1 MNNEEKILQMLETM
15 QNQIGTMQNQIGSI
29 EHRLDS
35 MQNQIG
41 TMQNQMNTMQESM
54 DRQFS
59 ELREQMKA
67 DHLAV
72 GEMFEKAYE
81 KIGEVSDKVERIDK
95 KLEANIAVTKDNTY
109 DIALL
114 RAERGQKQG

>member
-15 QNQIGTMQNQIGSI
+15 QNQIGTMQNQIGTMQNQIGSI

-35 MQNQIG
+35 
-41 TMQNQMNTMQESM
+41 MQNQMNTMQESM

>member
-1 MNNEEKILQMLETM
+1 MISVASGFQYSVNIGYDLNNEEKILQILETM
-15 QNQIGTMQNQIGSI
+15 QNQIGTMQNQ
-29 EHRLDS
+29 
-35 MQNQIG
+35 
-41 TMQNQMNTMQESM
+41 MNSMQESM

>member
-35 MQNQIG
+35 
-41 TMQNQMNTMQESM
+41 MQNQMNTMQESM

>member
-1 MNNEEKILQMLETM
+1 MNNEEKILQILETM
-15 QNQIGTMQNQIGSI
+15 QNQIGTMQNQ
-29 EHRLDS
+29 
-35 MQNQIG
+35 
-41 TMQNQMNTMQESM
+41 MNSMQESM

-95 KLEANIAVTKDNTY
+95 KPTLPLPRTTPMILHCCGQSGVKNRDNRNSSLKGRWKFPAPFSH
-109 DIALL
+109 DK
-114 RAERGQKQG
+114 RR

>member
-1 MNNEEKILQMLETM
+1 MLETM
-15 QNQIGTMQNQIGSI
+15 QNQIGTI
-29 EHRLDS
+29 EHRMDS
-35 MQNQIG
+35 IEG
-41 TMQNQMNTMQESM
+41 KINTMQESM
-54 DRQFS
+54 DQQFS
-59 ELREQMKA
+59 ELRDQMKV

-81 KIGEVSDKVERIDK
+81 KIDRVSDNVERIDA

>member
-15 QNQIGTMQNQIGSI
+15 QNQIGTI
-29 EHRLDS
+29 EHRMDS
-35 MQNQIG
+35 IEG
-41 TMQNQMNTMQESM
+41 KINTMQESM
-54 DRQFS
+54 DQQFS
-59 ELREQMKA
+59 ELRDQMKV

-81 KIGEVSDKVERIDK
+81 KIDRVSDNVERIDA

>member
-1 MNNEEKILQMLETM
+1 MNNEEKILQMLEIM
-15 QNQIGTMQNQIGSI
+15 QNQIGTI
-29 EHRLDS
+29 EHRMDS
-35 MQNQIG
+35 IEG
-41 TMQNQMNTMQESM
+41 KINTMQESM
-54 DRQFS
+54 DQQFS
-59 ELREQMKA
+59 ELRDQMKV

-81 KIGEVSDKVERIDK
+81 KIDRVSDNVERIDA

>member
-15 QNQIGTMQNQIGSI
+15 QNQIGSI

-35 MQNQIG
+35 
-41 TMQNQMNTMQESM
+41 MQNQMNTMQESM

>member
-1 MNNEEKILQMLETM
+1 MNNEEKILQILE
-15 QNQIGTMQNQIGSI
+15 TMQNQIGSI

-35 MQNQIG
+35 
-41 TMQNQMNTMQESM
+41 MQNQMNTMQESM